1 MNYMGKPGVRKSRMN
16 VRSIIAAEMESEK
29 VISSVCVYFEMSFEE
44 LKKPSQKRVIV
55 YKRQMIM
62 YFLAYY
68 TTMTYKEI
76 GRIFGK
82 DHTTVIHAKDLIR
95 DLMETTDKTRNDV
108 EDIRKKLVEAYF

>member
-1 MNYMGKPGVRKSRMN
+1 MGKPGLRKSRIN

-29 VISSVCVYFEMSFEE
+29 VIEMVCAYFGLS
-44 LKKPSQKRVIV
+44 LDDINKPSQKRVIV